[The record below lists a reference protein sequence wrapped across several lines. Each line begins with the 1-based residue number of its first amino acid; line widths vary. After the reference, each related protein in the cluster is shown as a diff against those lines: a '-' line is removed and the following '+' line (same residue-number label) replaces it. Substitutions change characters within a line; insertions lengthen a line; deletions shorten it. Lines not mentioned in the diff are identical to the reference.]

1 MEDRSR
7 SPIIVIGMHRS
18 GTSLVSRMLDR
29 LGVFV
34 GQQLD
39 GNHEAL
45 FFLRLNSWLLRQCGG
60 SWDQPQHVDL
70 LLEHERM
77 LALSRAYIEYVL
89 RSPRS
94 SVYLSVKR
102 YAAGHRIGS
111 MAYPWGWKDP
121 RNTYT
126 LPLWLSIFPDAKV
139 INVIRH
145 GVDVAASLKTRF
157 EKRLADAE
165 QRFADR
171 RWLYGWYEKR
181 RGFAESMRTA
191 QMDGAFSLWRD
202 YVRRADHHAAK
213 LGDRCLTVQFEE
225 LATGPRAVLDRIAAF
240 AELSPA
246 ESVMA
251 AAAGQPKPERAYA
264 YRRSPELV
272 AFADS
277 VRDELAP
284 YTE

>member
-1 MEDRSR
+1 MEDWSR

-34 GQQLD
+34 GARLD
-39 GNHEAL
+39 GNHEAT

-60 SWDQPQHVDL
+60 SWDQPQHLDL
-70 LLEHERM
+70 LLSHERM
-77 LALSRAYIEYVL
+77 MALSKAYIEYVL

-94 SVYLSVKR
+94 VAYLGVRR
-102 YAAGHRIGS
+102 YHAGQRIGS
-111 MAYPWGWKDP
+111 LGHPWGWKDP

-126 LPLWLSIFPDAKV
+126 LPLWLSIYPDAKV
-139 INVIRH
+139 INVTRH
-145 GVDVAASLKTRF
+145 GIDVAASLHTRF
-157 EKRLADAE
+157 EKRLAEAE
-165 QRFADR
+165 QRFAQQK
-171 RWLYGWYEKR
+171 WIYGWYEKR

-191 QMDGAFSLWRD
+191 RLGGAFELWRD
-202 YVRRADHHAAK
+202 YVRRADLHAAAM
-213 LGDRCLTVQFEE
+213 GPRCLSVRFEE
-225 LATGPRAVLDRIAAF
+225 LAMDPRVVLDRIVSFVGLA
-240 AELSPA
+240 PG
-246 ESVMA
+246 ESVLA

-264 YRRSPELV
+264 FRQSPELV

-277 VRDELAP
+277 VRGELSP